1 MFGGGGVLRLSI
13 KTRSSSIYCSV
24 CQMLRP
30 CSGNPQSYY
39 CLENIPKSTVRLEWV
54 TSKSTRQRQ
63 EGKGSDCRST
73 TGAMGGPGRSRAPG
87 HSWVLKPRW
96 SMVPRALCD
105 PAERQGRRQVAA
117 AMVLGERPDALPD
130 VRCPLPSTLVFAAP
144 MPCPCTMVLPELAV
158 LWFYTRNTGRFFF
171 PYY

>member
-1 MFGGGGVLRLSI
+1 MFGGGGFLRLSI
-13 KTRSSSIYCSV
+13 KTQSSSIYCSV
-24 CQMLRP
+24 CQMLQP
-30 CSGNPQSYY
+30 CSGNPQFYY
-39 CLENIPKSTVRLEWV
+39 HLENIPKSTVPTGVGHLEEHSPATGRERL
-54 TSKSTRQRQ
+54 
-63 EGKGSDCRST
+63 CRSA
-73 TGAMGGPGRSRAPG
+73 TGAMGGPGRSHAPG

-96 SMVPRALCD
+96 STVPRAPCD

-144 MPCPCTMVLPELAV
+144 TPCPCTMVLPELAV
-158 LWFYTRNTGRFFF
+158 LWFYTRNMVRFFF